1 MAFFFIPLVT
11 TTLSSIEPEHIPA
24 TLGLSNFVRILAG
37 SFGISMTTTVWQNRA
52 FI

>member
-24 TLGLSNFVRILAG
+24 TLGLSNFVRILAD
-37 SFGISMTTTVWQNRA
+37 SFGISIITTVWQNRA